1 MAGFVRKGLLW
12 IESGT
17 MQSGAEVRCPNE
29 TPDGLVFP
37 EPSRIPNTA
46 AILSQLFFILAKFAS
61 IGGGGITD

>member
-1 MAGFVRKGLLW
+1 
-12 IESGT
+12 
-17 MQSGAEVRCPNE
+17 MQSGAEVRCPKE

-37 EPSRIPNTA
+37 EPSRMPNTA